1 MPRSSTEREVPKGHG
16 RGAGVRNPLPVASEL
31 GAAGE
36 ATWPD
41 PRRVA
46 EGSGQT
52 RTGTRSKQWQSRR
65 HFGTPRGSP
74 CRHADGSLVVFDAS
88 RQPEAGSWCTGRT
101 QTSAGCR
108 RYLRRRDHH
117 GCRGGRSQRRS
128 FKVLPASGQVSLA
141 WRWTSSRCGTLGS
154 IGALGCSIINAEE
167 P

>member
-52 RTGTRSKQWQSRR
+52 RTGTRSKQWQARR
-65 HFGTPRGSP
+65 RLEGL
-74 CRHADGSLVVFDAS
+74 HADMQTDLWWCLTRAGSLRQGLGVRVGPRPLRGVVGTYAGVITTGVVGGDLSDAVLKFHPH
-88 RQPEAGSWCTGRT
+88 QAKFLWPG
-101 QTSAGCR
+101 
-108 RYLRRRDHH
+108 
-117 GCRGGRSQRRS
+117 GGRRAGP
-128 FKVLPASGQVSLA
+128 LE
-141 WRWTSSRCGTLGS
+141 RWAVQS
-154 IGALGCSIINAEE
+154 
-167 P
+167 